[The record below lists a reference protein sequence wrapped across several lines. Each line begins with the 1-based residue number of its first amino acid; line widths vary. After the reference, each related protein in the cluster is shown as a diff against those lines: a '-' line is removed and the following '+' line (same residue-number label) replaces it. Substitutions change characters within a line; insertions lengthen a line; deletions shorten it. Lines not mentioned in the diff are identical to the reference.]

1 VNAPSGQVTV
11 IESMMRGVPMIA
23 TACAGTNDYV
33 VDGVDGLLVAPKNVA
48 SMVSALRTVWE
59 DAALR
64 GALSRNARQA
74 SLDKFSF
81 PAAAA
86 RLTELMTQLANRQPR
101 RD

>member
-1 VNAPSGQVTV
+1 
-11 IESMMRGVPMIA
+11 
-23 TACAGTNDYV
+23 
-33 VDGVDGLLVAPKNVA
+33 
-48 SMVSALRTVWE
+48 VWE

-74 SLDKFSF
+74 SLDKFTF